1 LEESGIPGNT
11 RVAGDT
17 PVCKAMP
24 DLKEFTS
31 VIRDHHSSLRY
42 FIQGL
47 GVNASWVDDVAQD
60 AFLVA
65 YRRWEEFDEVE
76 NPGAWLR
83 SIARNLVL
91 NETAKLHRRQRLLDE
106 NLTTLLLQAEHDTP
120 AAGELSDLTHRQ
132 DALRLCLSRLT
143 EKARGVIEARY
154 FNDRNSSEIGQ
165 EFSMK
170 PVAVRK
176 MLFHARQTLA
186 DCLKT
191 RVTDAG

>member
-1 LEESGIPGNT
+1 MLATLLLCE
-11 RVAGDT
+11 
-17 PVCKAMP
+17 AMP
-24 DLKEFTS
+24 DLKEFTR
-31 VIRDHHSSLRY
+31 VISDHHSSLRY

-106 NLTTLLLQAEHDTP
+106 NLTTLLLDAEDESP
-120 AAGELSDLTHRQ
+120 AAGELSDFSHRQ
-132 DALRLCLSRLT
+132 DALRQCLGRLT
-143 EKARGVIEARY
+143 QKARGVIEARY
-154 FNDRNSSEIGQ
+154 FNDRNSSEIGE
-165 EFSMK
+165 EFAMK

-191 RVTDAG
+191 RVADAG

>member
-1 LEESGIPGNT
+1 
-11 RVAGDT
+11 
-17 PVCKAMP
+17 MP
-24 DLKEFTS
+24 DLKEFTQ

-47 GVNASWVDDVAQD
+47 GVNPSWVDDVAQD

-106 NLTTLLLQAEHDTP
+106 NLTTLLLDAEHDNTP
-120 AAGELSDLTHRQ
+120 AAGELSDLAHRHH
-132 DALRLCLSRLT
+132 ALRQCLGRLT
-143 EKARGVIEARY
+143 EKARSVIEARY
-154 FNDRNSSEIGQ
+154 FKDRNSSEIGE

-186 DCLKT
+186 DCLRT

>member
-1 LEESGIPGNT
+1 
-11 RVAGDT
+11 
-17 PVCKAMP
+17 MP
-24 DLKEFTS
+24 DLKEFTG

-65 YRRWEEFDEVE
+65 YRRWEEFDAVE

-83 SIARNLVL
+83 AIARNIVL
-91 NETAKLHRRQRLLDE
+91 NETAKLNRRQRLLDE
-106 NLTTLLLQAEHDTP
+106 NLTTLLLEAEHEVP
-120 AAGELSDLTHRQ
+120 EAGELADFSHRQ
-132 DALRLCLSRLT
+132 DALRQCLSRLT
-143 EKARGVIEARY
+143 DKARGVIEARY
-154 FNDRNSSEIGQ
+154 FKDRNSTEIGA
-165 EFSMK
+165 EFAMK

-176 MLFHARQTLA
+176 MLFHARQSLA